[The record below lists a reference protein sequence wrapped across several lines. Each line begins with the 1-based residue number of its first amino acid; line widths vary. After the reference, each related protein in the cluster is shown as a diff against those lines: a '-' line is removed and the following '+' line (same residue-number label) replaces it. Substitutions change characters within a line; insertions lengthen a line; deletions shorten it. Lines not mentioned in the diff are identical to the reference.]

1 MNLSVT
7 LKCLNNCT
15 DNSWNITDTVYEC
28 PYCGSLLD
36 VAHSVTQ
43 LQAKTNMFW
52 KNNFK
57 ARRLSF
63 ERNDQ
68 SGVWRYKEFVIPQL
82 NEHNII
88 TLGEGNSPCVTS
100 GGLKEFFRI
109 DNILVKLCGNNYTGS
124 FKDLGMTALVST
136 LHHAI
141 NDMNKNIRAVG
152 CASTGD
158 TSAALAAYSAAA
170 QIPSVILL
178 PKNKISK
185 AQLIQP
191 IASGANV
198 LALDTDF
205 DGCMQIIQRLAD
217 DGIVYLA
224 NSKNALRIEG
234 QKTIAFELFE
244 QLDDKAPDW
253 IAIPSGNLGNS
264 YAIYKGFKLLY
275 DMGII
280 KKLPRLLLAQSSK
293 ANPLY
298 LAFKN
303 KLNHVKSVKAKDTL
317 ATAIQIGNP
326 VSAKRSLLALKETNG
341 IVEEVSEQE
350 LCDIAAAV
358 DRTGLYVC
366 PHTAVALAA
375 VKSAREKN
383 IVNQS
388 DNVVVISTANALKFT
403 EFKVNYHTENIKG
416 IQHRYTG
423 NLTELPADY
432 DKIVKHIETK

>member
-1 MNLSVT
+1 M
-7 LKCLNNCT
+7 
-15 DNSWNITDTVYEC
+15 Y
-28 PYCGSLLD
+28 
-36 VAHSVTQ
+36 
-43 LQAKTNMFW
+43 W

-63 ERNDQ
+63 EQNDQ

-82 NEHNII
+82 KNNDII
-88 TLGEGNSPCVTS
+88 TLGEGNSPCITTA
-100 GGLKEFFRI
+100 GLKDYFKI
-109 DNILVKLCGNNYTGS
+109 DNIVVKLCGNNYTGS
-124 FKDLGMTALVST
+124 FKDLGMTVLVST
-136 LHHAI
+136 VKHAI
-141 NDMNKNIRAVG
+141 NNADKNIQAIG

-170 QIPSVILL
+170 QVPSIILL

-198 LALDTDF
+198 LAVDTDF
-205 DGCMQIIQRLAD
+205 DGCMEIIQKLAD
-217 DGIVYLA
+217 SGIIYLA

-264 YAIYKGFKLLY
+264 YAIYKGFRLLY
-275 DMGII
+275 DLGMI
-280 KKLPRLLLAQSSK
+280 KKMPRLLLAQASQ

-303 KLNHVKSVKAKDTL
+303 KLSVIKPIKAKNTL

-326 VSAKRSLLALKETNG
+326 VSAARSLLALKETNG
-341 IVEEVSEQE
+341 IVEQVSEQD
-350 LCDIAAAV
+350 LCDTAANI
-358 DRTGLYVC
+358 DRLGLYVC
-366 PHTAVALAA
+366 PHTAVALSA
-375 VKSAREKN
+375 VKAAKEKD
-383 IVNQS
+383 IIKQS
-388 DNVVVISTANALKFT
+388 DSVVVISTANALKFT
-403 EFKVNYHTENIKG
+403 EFKINYHTEKIKDIKHSYPG
-416 IQHRYTG
+416 S
-423 NLTELPADY
+423 LTELPADY
-432 DKIVKHIETK
+432 DKIVKHIEVK